1 MNRRW
6 PFVSLGIEALVLA
19 LLALHAH
26 ARGRSRQADQP
37 AIAAV
42 TRLMPGAD
50 LSLAGAARHLRFP
63 SIEEPGAAFADAPAS
78 FDTDPAGGA
87 LAPPSEVYAAV
98 APRRA
103 RKPAG
108 QPLGQAPSGSTPK

>member
-6 PFVSLGIEALVLA
+6 PLICLGIEALVLA
-19 LLALHAH
+19 ALLLHAH
-26 ARGRSRQADQP
+26 ARGERREADQP
-37 AIAAV
+37 AISAV

-87 LAPPSEVYAAV
+87 LAPPSEVYSAV
-98 APRRA
+98 APTEA
-103 RKPAG
+103 HKPLP
-108 QPLGQAPSGSTPK
+108 QPLGRAPSGAMPK

>member
-6 PFVSLGIEALVLA
+6 PLIGLGIEALLLA
-19 LLALHAH
+19 ALALHAE
-26 ARGRSRQADQP
+26 AREHRREADQP

-42 TRLMPGAD
+42 SRLMPAAD

-78 FDTDPAGGA
+78 VDTDPAGGA
-87 LAPPSEVYAAV
+87 LAPPAEVYSAV
-98 APRRA
+98 APGETRR
-103 RKPAG
+103 PSP
-108 QPLGQAPSGSTPK
+108 QPLGQAPSGATPK

>member
-1 MNRRW
+1 MNRRL
-6 PFVSLGIEALVLA
+6 PLIGLGIEALVLA
-19 LLALHAH
+19 ALWLHAG
-26 ARGRSRQADQP
+26 ARVRQREADRP

-50 LSLAGAARHLRFP
+50 LSLAGPARHLRFP

-87 LAPPSEVYAAV
+87 LAPPTEVYSAL
-98 APRRA
+98 APPEA
-103 RKPAG
+103 RKPTP
-108 QPLGQAPSGSTPK
+108 QPLGQAPSGATPK